1 VSSASSAQAALGSS
15 GIRHDALGSF
25 IGAVTSLLFVFPIFW
40 LVNTR
45 TTILIW
51 LAVTVAFA
59 VGHSVTYGPQARSE
73 EVITVARTRG
83 IDDAPWPERCPDLSR
98 MGTGKTFA

>member
-1 VSSASSAQAALGSS
+1 LSAQAALGSS
-15 GIRHDALGSF
+15 DIRQVALGSF

-73 EVITVARTRG
+73 DVITVARTGG
-83 IDDAPWPERCPDLSR
+83 IDYAPWPGRCHDLSR
-98 MGTGKTFA
+98 MGTRRTFT